1 MSRSGND
8 SAPFVVVA
16 GIRLARA
23 RMVWPMDAGLLPVK
37 RLDRAKARLA
47 GSFDPDQRARV
58 ALALFEDALGL
69 CSATT
74 WLQWL
79 VVSDDDGVLA
89 LAARQGLATLRDE
102 GTGLND
108 ALAMAIATLSAR
120 GARSVTVVP
129 SDIPL
134 AYEEDLR
141 DLLDT
146 GATSDVVV
154 VPSEGDGGTNALYLS
169 PPGLLEP
176 RFGPASLK
184 AHVDAAAERRLRC
197 SILALPRLALDID
210 TIEDVDAF
218 LARPAY
224 GSSRTRALLQ
234 NLRPQ

>member
-1 MSRSGND
+1 
-8 SAPFVVVA
+8 
-16 GIRLARA
+16 
-23 RMVWPMDAGLLPVK
+23 MDAGLLPVK

-47 GSFDPDQRARV
+47 GSFGPDERAQL

-69 CSATT
+69 CSATS
-74 WLQWL
+74 WLRWL
-79 VVSDDDGVLA
+79 VVSDDDDVLA
-89 LAARQGLATLRDE
+89 LATSHGLATLRDE

-108 ALAMAIATLSAR
+108 ALSMAIATLTAR

-169 PPGLLEP
+169 PPDLLEP

-184 AHVDAAAERRLRC
+184 AHVDAAAERQLRC

-218 LARPAY
+218 LDRPAY
-224 GSSRTRALLQ
+224 GSSRTRALLRT
-234 NLRPQ
+234 LRPR